1 MNKKSRAQPTACK
14 LNSWIAKEF
23 HELSPHPC
31 RRRGDSSWTPIGH
44 CQGWVTLK
52 AINMKM
58 SPFMTDRVS
67 FVKVRLQAQSEY
79 KGMLHCMSKTYSREG
94 VRSSAVSAPPP
105 CKNITCPKHNKESDA
120 PSPCFLSSEDS
131 SRAWRSRC
139 WPPASSTR
147 LPSAA
152 TATPWITSLSLGAA
166 VAVRA
171 SRPPPHRCSLQAA
184 SLAWCRWGCSVWGS
198 PSATCGRN
206 EVHSYLDSS
215 GAEKLFFYE
224 WKKKTV
230 VF

>member
-1 MNKKSRAQPTACK
+1 MSPSYRCDCRPSLNTRGCFTACPK
-14 LNSWIAKEF
+14 RIPVKGWGAL
-23 HELSPHPC
+23 L
-31 RRRGDSSWTPIGH
+31 
-44 CQGWVTLK
+44 CQ
-52 AINMKM
+52 
-58 SPFMTDRVS
+58 
-67 FVKVRLQAQSEY
+67 
-79 KGMLHCMSKTYSREG
+79 
-94 VRSSAVSAPPP
+94 PPP
-105 CKNITCPKHNKESDA
+105 CKNITCQKHNKEPDS

-166 VAVRA
+166 VTARA

-206 EVHSYLDSS
+206 KVHRYLDSS
-215 GAEKLFFYE
+215 GAVKL
-224 WKKKTV
+224 